1 MSLKIVA
8 VFVILVYNLA
18 DMATILSYI
27 QIILSVILV
36 VLILMQ
42 QSEAGLGS
50 AFGGGGDGG
59 SGHRTRR
66 GSDRIIFI
74 ATIVVGALF
83 ALSAIISF
91 LL

>member
-1 MSLKIVA
+1 
-8 VFVILVYNLA
+8 
-18 DMATILSYI
+18 MANALSYI

-50 AFGGGGDGG
+50 AFGGGDGG
-59 SGHRTRR
+59 SGHHTRR

-74 ATIVVGALF
+74 ASIVVGALF
-83 ALSAIISF
+83 AISAVIS
-91 LL
+91 LLL